1 MMISGS
7 GNNVE
12 ESQNLSLEN
21 PKNENEWGNSSR
33 IVVATPT
40 PKWAGTRI
48 VREEENV
55 YQKLKGLL
63 PSVMKNRVITTAM
76 HLCMR
81 RGPVEKARFEVYQ
94 ENLEKV
100 TRSRGCRVDDSGWYG
115 TSVKNVD
122 SLMRRGFEMNSIV
135 PSSYPHGVGIYLSPF
150 LSPQISDMMSDI
162 DENGEKHIILC
173 QVILGNF
180 EKVELGS
187 KQLFPSSKDFDT
199 GVDDLTNPKWLELR
213 NLCISYGDGT
223 PVEGETFMRDLKS
236 IVRDDQL
243 IRSIMLKI
251 SS

>member
-7 GNNVE
+7 GNDVE

-21 PKNENEWGNSSR
+21 PKSENEWGSSSR

-63 PSVMKNRVITTAM
+63 PSIMRDRVIVTAM
-76 HLCMR
+76 HQCMR
-81 RGPVEKARFEVYQ
+81 RGPMEKVRFEVYQ

-100 TRSRGCRVDDSGWYG
+100 TRARGNRRVDDSAWCG
-115 TSVKNVD
+115 TSAKNLD
-122 SLMRRGFEMNSIV
+122 SLTCRGFEMNSNV
-135 PSSYPHGVGIYLSPF
+135 PASYPHGVGIYLSSF

-173 QVILGNF
+173 RAILGNF

-187 KQLFPSSKDFDT
+187 KQMFPSSVDFDT
-199 GVDDLTNPKWLELR
+199 GVDDLTNPKL
-213 NLCISYGDGT
+213 YVDGT

-243 IRSIMLKI
+243 IRSIMLEI